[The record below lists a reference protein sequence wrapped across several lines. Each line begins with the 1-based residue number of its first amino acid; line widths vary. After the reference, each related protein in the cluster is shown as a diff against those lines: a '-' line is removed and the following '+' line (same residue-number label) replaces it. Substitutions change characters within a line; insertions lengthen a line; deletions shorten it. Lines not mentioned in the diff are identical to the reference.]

1 MSFNDRSLERYARML
16 GWSPPWPELRDYQ
29 NTLIDETVEA
39 FQAGAS
45 RVLIESMT
53 GSGKTTVGASMVR
66 QRVNDGKR
74 VLWLAHR
81 EELILQARDRIEEF
95 GVRGG
100 IIKAGHEETLDRQLQ
115 VGSVQSVVRRLD
127 RLGNF
132 DFIAVDEAHH
142 ALATSYTD
150 IINHYSSA
158 STLGLTA
165 TPWRLDGRGLGEVFE
180 HMVVGPT
187 PTDLIAEGH
196 ILPARVIGSNRG
208 IDFSVFSR
216 GGEYSISAME
226 EAIALQDLDADAAS
240 VFLEWFPHRGT
251 GVVFCRSVGHAE
263 KVCADFKAAGV
274 PSAVLTGETDAIDRK
289 AILHNLKTER
299 IRIVCSVDV
308 ISEGYDLPAISC
320 VIMLR
325 KTRSLSLF
333 LQQAGR
339 ALRPA
344 PGKLEA
350 IIFDLVGNSLEHG
363 HPCSTRTWTL
373 EAEDPGVRADRK
385 TEDGEDLSIR
395 RCEKCLAIHEAAP
408 ICPYCGHEYEA
419 DTRIPRVKAREL
431 REIEKEELEALQ
443 QERRKE
449 RKAEERKCKTF
460 KDWQALGA
468 ARGYSPGWAHV
479 QWRLRS

>member
-1 MSFNDRSLERYARML
+1 MSYNDRSLERYARLL
-16 GWSPPWPELRDYQ
+16 GWRPPWPDLRGYQ
-29 NTLIDETVEA
+29 HALIDETEGA
-39 FQAGAS
+39 FRAGAS
-45 RVLIESMT
+45 RVLVESMT

-66 QRVNDGKR
+66 DRVSQGDR

-81 EELILQARDRIEEF
+81 EELILQARERIEQF
-95 GVRGG
+95 GVSGG
-100 IIKAGHEETLDRQLQ
+100 VIKAGHDEALDRRLQ

-127 RLGNF
+127 RIGGF

-142 ALATSYTD
+142 ALASSYTD
-150 IINHYSSA
+150 ILGHYPQA
-158 STLGLTA
+158 QAIGLTA

-187 PTDLIAEGH
+187 PDELIGAGH
-196 ILPARVIGSNRG
+196 ILPARVIGSSRG
-208 IDFSVFSR
+208 IDFTVFSR
-216 GGEYSISAME
+216 GGEYSVTAME
-226 EAIALQDLDADAAS
+226 DAIALQDLDADAPS
-240 VFLEWFPHRGT
+240 VFLEWFPKNGT

-263 KVCADFKAAGV
+263 NVCAEFLAAGV

-289 AILHNLKTER
+289 AILHNLKRER
-299 IRIVCSVDV
+299 IRIICSVDV

-320 VIMLR
+320 VVMLR
-325 KTRSLSLF
+325 KTKSLSLF

-339 ALRPA
+339 ALRPS
-344 PGKLEA
+344 PGKSEA

-363 HPCSTRTWTL
+363 HPCSAREWSL
-373 EAEDPGVRADRK
+373 ESEDPSARADRK
-385 TEDGEDLSIR
+385 TEDGEDLTVR
-395 RCEKCLAIHEAAP
+395 RCDNCLGIHEVAP
-408 ICPYCGHEYEA
+408 VCPYCGHHHEPDA
-419 DTRIPRVKAREL
+419 RIPRVKAREL

-443 QERRKE
+443 EERRKE
-449 RKAEERKCKTF
+449 RKAEERECKTF